1 MLNNNYSDYSLAF
14 AFLLVVS
21 LADHLGNP
29 RLGMKSEDSD
39 YQGSSE
45 KNNIQ
50 FPTNGANTISSAGTF
65 VTISAAKVWFGSQ
78 YI

>member
-14 AFLLVVS
+14 AFFSSSVS
-21 LADHLGNP
+21 SRSPGKPTSGYEKRRFGLSGQF
-29 RLGMKSEDSD
+29 G
-39 YQGSSE
+39 

-50 FPTNGANTISSAGTF
+50 FPTNSANTISNAGTF
-65 VTISAAKVWFGSQ
+65 VTISVAKVWFGSQ

>member
-1 MLNNNYSDYSLAF
+1 MF
-14 AFLLVVS
+14 FQIVS

-45 KNNIQ
+45 KNNIP
-50 FPTNGANTISSAGTF
+50 FPTNAANTISNTGTF

-78 YI
+78 YTAILRKVVG